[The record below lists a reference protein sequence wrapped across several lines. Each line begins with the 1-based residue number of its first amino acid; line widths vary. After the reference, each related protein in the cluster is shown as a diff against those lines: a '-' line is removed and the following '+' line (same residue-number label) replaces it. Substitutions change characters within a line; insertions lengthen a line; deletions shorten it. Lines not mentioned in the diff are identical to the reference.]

1 MVPFSES
8 LYNHGRKISGIRWRH
23 PPYEKSTYNHGRK
36 IFKDLVGFATLYPPY
51 EKSTYNHGPKI
62 FVDSVGFATL
72 YPPYE
77 KSTYNHAR
85 IIGDNYFNN
94 NTMNNNNCILI
105 VDDEEHVRE
114 TLELLLA
121 SEDYQLAFASDGQE
135 AVKKAEELFPDLIL
149 LDIMMPVMNGYE
161 VCEHLRANPKL
172 AQVPIIMLTALD
184 DRDSRL
190 HGIKVG
196 ADDFLTKPVDRLELR
211 ARIRTILRLNRYRH
225 LLTERS
231 RFEWAIEQFDDGF
244 LLLSDGGTI
253 SYLNSAARVYLG
265 FDKEQDISEGFIQRV
280 DQFYQR
286 EPDAAWESWPSP
298 EEEGVRYLVRP
309 ENSYSPSLWL
319 QVNVRE
325 FSNGNTTEQLVHLH
339 DVSQQMLLQWQMW
352 SFQTQVSHK
361 LRTPL
366 NALAVL
372 PMLTERKIELTLE
385 ETESMLNMVQESVQ
399 RLQTQILDILQYVDT
414 SHLLK
419 LNTTFNLSGF
429 PSMLSSLQEELE
441 LETVTFSIDK
451 SLSEKTLVFSE
462 QGFKLVLR
470 ELLSNAKKFHP
481 QQTPLVEV
489 DIKPATPQTITLIV
503 SDNGQH
509 LPNELLTKVWK
520 PYFQHE
526 KFFSGEVKGMGLG
539 LAMVA
544 RLVWGNGGDC
554 RMYNR
559 SNQPG
564 IRVEVTLPLVK

>member
-1 MVPFSES
+1 
-8 LYNHGRKISGIRWRH
+8 
-23 PPYEKSTYNHGRK
+23 
-36 IFKDLVGFATLYPPY
+36 
-51 EKSTYNHGPKI
+51 
-62 FVDSVGFATL
+62 
-72 YPPYE
+72 
-77 KSTYNHAR
+77 
-85 IIGDNYFNN
+85 
-94 NTMNNNNCILI
+94 MNNNNCVLI
-105 VDDEEHVRE
+105 VDDEESVRE
-114 TLELLLA
+114 TLDLLLA
-121 SEDYQLAFASDGQE
+121 SEEYQVAFARDGQQALE
-135 AVKKAEELFPDLIL
+135 KAEELLPDLIL
-149 LDIMMPVMNGYE
+149 LDVMMPVMNGYE
-161 VCEHLRANPKL
+161 VCEHLRVNPKL

-196 ADDFLTKPVDRLELR
+196 ADDFITKPVDRLELR
-211 ARIRTILRLNRYRH
+211 ARIRTILRLNRYRR

-244 LLLSDGGTI
+244 LLLSDGDTI
-253 SYLNSAARVYLG
+253 SYLNSAARIYLEI
-265 FDKEQDISEGFIQRV
+265 KQDHDFSEGFIQRV
-280 DQFYQR
+280 KQFYKC
-286 EPDAAWESWPSP
+286 EPQAAWESWPSP
-298 EEEGVRYLVRP
+298 NEDGGRYLVRP
-309 ENSYSPSLWL
+309 ENNSSPSLWL
-319 QVNVRE
+319 QVNVQE
-325 FSNGNTTEQLVHLH
+325 FSHGNTTEQLVHLH
-339 DVSQQMLLQWQMW
+339 DVSEQMLLQWQMW

-372 PMLTERKIELTLE
+372 PMLTDKKIGLTVD
-385 ETESMLNMVQESVQ
+385 ETDSMLNMVQESIQ

-429 PSMLSSLQEELE
+429 PSLLSSLQEELQ

-462 QGFKLVLR
+462 QGLELVLR

-489 DIKPATPQTITLIV
+489 EIKPADAQTITFIV
-503 SDNGQH
+503 RDNGQH
-509 LPNELLTKVWK
+509 LPGELLTKVWK

-539 LAMVA
+539 LAIVA